1 MGRNSVFAEFVLD
14 MLTPLGGASARRMF
28 GGYGF
33 FSDGVMFGLIAGEVL
48 YFKVGDGNRA
58 DFEKAAAPPF
68 VYHRSGREIA
78 LSYREVPPDVMDD
91 PELLSAWA
99 RKALDAARE
108 AKGKAGKRTA

>member
-1 MGRNSVFAEFVLD
+1 MGRNSAFVEFVLD

-28 GGYGF
+28 GGHGF
-33 FSDGVMFGLIAGEVL
+33 FRDGAMFGLVAGDTL
-48 YFKVGDGNRA
+48 YFKVGDCNRA

-78 LSYREVPPDVMDD
+78 LSYREVPPDAMDD

-108 AKGKAGKRTA
+108 AKGKAGKRKA

>member
-1 MGRNSVFAEFVLD
+1 MGRNSAFVEFVLD
-14 MLTPLGGASARRMF
+14 MLAPLGGASARRMF

-33 FSDGVMFGLIAGEVL
+33 FSDGVMFGLVAGDTL

-68 VYHRSGREIA
+68 VYRRSGREIA

-99 RKALDAARE
+99 RRALDAARQ
-108 AKGKAGKRTA
+108 AKGKAGKRKA